1 MRSAFSDPP
10 RSDERGEQLCV
21 WRSSGSGGRTR
32 VSSQLSQLLPIV
44 RMSDLGG
51 SDCASCPAGEFRAL
65 AACRAESSHR
75 CEDRVQDH
83 TRALTIDPQHARS
96 GSTTGDAPH
105 GDRHPD
111 WNRNRTV
118 GTADESSDEC
128 GPRRTTAA
136 SVVRARP
143 CDVHTGVHTRVH
155 TRGAHCQPRVASRS
169 APRHIHHPTQ
179 HEERADVQGGGPLTH
194 SATPPCLRSR
204 SEASMPPVPL

>member
-136 SVVRARP
+136 SVVRETVR
-143 CDVHTGVHTRVH
+143 
-155 TRGAHCQPRVASRS
+155 RS
-169 APRHIHHPTQ
+169 HR
-179 HEERADVQGGGPLTH
+179 
-194 SATPPCLRSR
+194 RSR
-204 SEASMPPVPL
+204 ARSHARRALPAARRLTQRTAAHPSSHTARGTSRCTGWWASDTLGHPAMPPVPL